1 MRNALTLKGL
11 GATGKAGQL
20 AMAAV
25 PPLVGGG
32 VALAS
37 IAIMR
42 NVDPTKSKTGLFVYR
57 NAPWLALG
65 AGAVGALAMGLVTRD
80 AKNGMIA
87 GTAAGLVAAGALVLD
102 KALTGE
108 NRDKAAVL
116 AMSADELKT
125 LIASIERGSG
135 SGSGSGEGGTAG
147 LGAYYST
154 RSLGAAM
161 PQLSAT
167 HGISMT
173 PISGQLG
180 YRPFV
185 GGQSVTLNGVVNAS
199 AFGTPAFR
207 V

>member
-80 AKNGMIA
+80 AKNGVIA

-116 AMSADELKT
+116 AMKKEELDQ
-125 LIASIERGSG
+125 LIASIER
-135 SGSGSGEGGTAG
+135 GSGSGEGGTAG

-173 PISGQLG
+173 PVSGRLG